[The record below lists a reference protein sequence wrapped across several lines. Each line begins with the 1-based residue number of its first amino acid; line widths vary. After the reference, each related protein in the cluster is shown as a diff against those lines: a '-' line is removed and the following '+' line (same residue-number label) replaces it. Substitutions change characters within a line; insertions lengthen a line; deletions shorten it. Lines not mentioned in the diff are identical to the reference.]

1 MAAAVITPF
10 AAERILRSLTNADR
24 ETEVLYFDVICAVQT
39 GAAYRLFCDVVTT
52 RRRLYPERRLLVVLL
67 SVVSADVLSRCAAAP
82 ARSPLPRAARRRPSP
97 RADAEA

>member
-24 ETEVLYFDVICAVQT
+24 ETEVLYFDVICADQT

-67 SVVSADVLSRCAAAP
+67 SVVSSDVLSRCAAAP
-82 ARSPLPRAARRRPSP
+82 AHSPPPPAPRPPP